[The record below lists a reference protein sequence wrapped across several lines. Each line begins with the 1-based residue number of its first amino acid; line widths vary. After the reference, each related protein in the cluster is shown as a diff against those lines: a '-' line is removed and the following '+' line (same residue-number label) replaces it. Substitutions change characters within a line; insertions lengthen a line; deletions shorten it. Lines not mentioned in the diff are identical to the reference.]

1 MRPLK
6 QPYTF
11 AWYPP
16 GTGTRTVRPYPA
28 MSATHISIPAIL
40 QGKMAKIEKEG
51 PCR

>member
-11 AWYPP
+11 AWHSP
-16 GTGTRTVRPYPA
+16 GTDARTVRPYPA
-28 MSATHISIPAIL
+28 MSATHISIPTIL
-40 QGKMAKIEKEG
+40 QGKMAEIEKEG